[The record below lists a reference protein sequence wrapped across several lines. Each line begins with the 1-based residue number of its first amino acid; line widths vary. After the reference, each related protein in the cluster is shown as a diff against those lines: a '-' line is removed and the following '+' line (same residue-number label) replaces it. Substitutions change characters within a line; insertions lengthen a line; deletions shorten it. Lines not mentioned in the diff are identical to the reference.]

1 MGRTC
6 AICGIP
12 IRQWELCC
20 AACTAGLA
28 PDDPEFILVHSPSL
42 LSRSVDAGALSL
54 AAVCTGLA
62 AMLGAGFIVTN
73 VILPDLHGALR
84 TIAALVLLLG
94 TLIVLLLCVA
104 LFEVAKDRFTSNAA
118 VWFTRSKISY
128 HGVRENEDAPPTFT
142 DLEVEIPAN
151 GKVTVSQGFFGRL
164 LGFGS
169 VQIKAVEPWSLRGAR
184 DPQAFAERIAW
195 LIAQIGRPAE
205 PSAAARVARLRA
217 SEAARRAALPSE
229 RYGPSKFEAIVA
241 MLWRRYPLVAMP
253 LALIMTNFISFVFGL
268 AAVFAINFIPGDFQ
282 GAGVFFGSVLNGLSA
297 GILYI
302 GLAAEGF
309 RPLLGKPNWIKI
321 LMVLIPTALL
331 NCALLSLSLFALD
344 GIVSLSVGF
353 AILVAVAA
361 SVIGAA
367 VMAKEN
373 I

>member
-1 MGRTC
+1 MDRTC
-6 AICGIP
+6 SICGIP
-12 IRQWELCC
+12 IRHWELCC

-42 LSRSVDAGALSL
+42 LSRTVDACAFSI
-54 AAVCTGLA
+54 AAVCAGLA
-62 AMLGAGFIVTN
+62 AIRGAGFIVTN
-73 VILPDLHGALR
+73 VIVPDLHGALR
-84 TIAALVLLLG
+84 AIAALVLLLA
-94 TLIVLLLCVA
+94 TMIVLLVCVA
-104 LFEVAKDRFTSNAA
+104 LFVSAKDRFTSDAT

-128 HGVRENEDAPPTFT
+128 HEVRENEDALPTFT

-151 GKVTVSQGFFGRL
+151 CEVTVSQGFLGRL

-169 VQIKAVEPWSLRGAR
+169 VQIKAAKQWSLRGAR
-184 DPQAFAERIAW
+184 DPQAFAGRIAW
-195 LIAQIGRPAE
+195 LIAQSGRPAE
-205 PSAAARVARLRA
+205 PFAAARVARLRA
-217 SEAARRAALPSE
+217 SEAARRAALLPE
-229 RYGPSKFEAIVA
+229 RYEPSKFEAIVA
-241 MLWRRYPLVAMP
+241 MLWRRYPLVAVP

-268 AAVFAINFIPGDFQ
+268 AAVFAINFIPGDFR

-297 GILYI
+297 GMLYV

-309 RPLLGKPNWIKI
+309 RPLLGKPNWFKT

-367 VMAKEN
+367 VMTKEN